1 MPRLRWLSLFALLF
15 FSLALAGG
23 TEPRYRLTPILDPTG
38 TLPIFIDDVNEAGAA
53 VGGDDAEDPENRHAI
68 FWWRGTFIDL
78 HRFIDPAVGRSEAS
92 AINSRFDVAGIYAD
106 AQGTNRGFLLRR
118 GRFVAVETGAALTVN
133 DVNNKG
139 QITGV
144 TFGSAGAVVGYVW
157 DSGSVMIL
165 PPFEQGS
172 FVSDARE
179 INERGVVVGTSEVE
193 PFGSHAVIWM
203 DGQPIDLG
211 VAPGFA
217 GSRGN
222 AINDRGQVVGVL
234 EGGQPGTRAFIWDG
248 GNMTALPPL
257 RDMPF
262 NAALDINNKG
272 DIVGVAESPHLF
284 FPVLWRD
291 GAAIDLNTLIDEN
304 DPLRPF
310 VMLASARLI
319 NNRGQIIATGSDFTF
334 YLLTPKRRH
343 AP

>member
-1 MPRLRWLSLFALLF
+1 
-15 FSLALAGG
+15 
-23 TEPRYRLTPILDPTG
+23 
-38 TLPIFIDDVNEAGAA
+38 

-78 HRFIDPAVGRSEAS
+78 HRFIDPAAVRSEAS
-92 AINSRFDVAGIYAD
+92 GINDRFDVAGIYAD
-106 AQGTNRGFLLRR
+106 AQDTNRGFLLRR
-118 GRFVAVETGAALTVN
+118 GRSVPVETGA
-133 DVNNKG
+133 
-139 QITGV
+139 
-144 TFGSAGAVVGYVW
+144 
-157 DSGSVMIL
+157 
-165 PPFEQGS
+165 
-172 FVSDARE
+172 
-179 INERGVVVGTSEVE
+179 
-193 PFGSHAVIWM
+193 AVIWM

-234 EGGQPGTRAFIWDG
+234 EGGQSGTRAFIWDG

-262 NAALDINNKG
+262 HAALDINNKG

-284 FPVLWRD
+284 FPVLWHE
-291 GAAIDLNTLIDEN
+291 GVAIDLNTLIDEN

-310 VMLASARLI
+310 VLLESARLI

>member
-23 TEPRYRLTPILDPTG
+23 TEPRYRLTPIQDPTG
-38 TLPIFIDDVNEAGAA
+38 TLPIFIDDVNDAGAA
-53 VGGDDAEDPENRHAI
+53 VGGDDAENPENRHAI

-78 HRFIDPAVGRSEAS
+78 HQFLDPAAVRSEAS
-92 AINSRFDVAGIYAD
+92 GINNRFDVVGTYAD
-106 AQGTNRGFLLRR
+106 AQDRIHGFLLRR
-118 GRFVAVETGAALTVN
+118 GRFIPVETGAALTVN

-139 QITGV
+139 QITGT
-144 TFGSAGAVVGYVW
+144 TFDSGGAVVGYVW

-165 PPFEQGS
+165 PPVEQGE

-179 INERGVVVGTSEVE
+179 INSRGVVVGTGEL
-193 PFGSHAVIWM
+193 HAVIWI

-211 VAPGFA
+211 VAPEFG

-222 AINDRGQVVGVL
+222 AINDRGQVAGVL
-234 EGGQPGTRAFIWDG
+234 EGGVSGSRAFIWDR
-248 GNMTALPPL
+248 GNMTVLPPL
-257 RDMPF
+257 RDLPF

-272 DIVGVAESPHLF
+272 DIVGVAESPALF

-291 GAAIDLNTLIDEN
+291 GVAIDLNTLIDEN

-334 YLLTPKRRH
+334 YLLTPKRH
-343 AP
+343 QP